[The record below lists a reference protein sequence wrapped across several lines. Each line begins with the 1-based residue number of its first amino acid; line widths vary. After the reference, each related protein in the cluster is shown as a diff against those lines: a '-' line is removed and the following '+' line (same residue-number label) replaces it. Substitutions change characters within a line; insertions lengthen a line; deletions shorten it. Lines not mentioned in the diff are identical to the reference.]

1 MNLIFNKNNNY
12 FMNNLLYKRLIYNIS
27 KEVKN
32 ILNEHIQKFNP
43 IDYDYED
50 NEIIDN
56 QDIANITKFDYILY
70 DNIVE
75 QFNSLKI
82 PKKLKIIL
90 LPNFFMNMYRYGF
103 RPDYGFCYNYNFNS
117 KKQFN
122 NKEFINTIKSFKKV
136 NQMYEVKLTFKYL
149 DYFIERYNLTQT
161 KVDKCKEL
169 LNSFINQ
176 LSICNIYLDIQIN
189 DYSITISC
197 STIEPDLL
205 QHRRK
210 GIITGIDEG
219 LERIYTVLEKYI
231 NFLEEHINEIQKYK

>member
-1 MNLIFNKNNNY
+1 MSLIYNKNNNY
-12 FMNNLLYKRLIYNIS
+12 FMDNLLYKQLIYNIS
-27 KEVKN
+27 KEVKKA
-32 ILNEHIQKFNP
+32 LNEDIQNFNP

-56 QDIANITKFDYILY
+56 QDIENIIGFNYILY
-70 DNIVE
+70 DDIVE

-90 LPNFFMNMYRYGF
+90 LPNFFMNMHQYGF
-103 RPDYGFCYNYNFNS
+103 RPDYGFYYNYNFNS

-149 DYFIERYNLTQT
+149 GWFTEQYNLTQT
-161 KVDKCKEL
+161 QIDACKDL

-176 LSICNIYLDIQIN
+176 LSVNNIDLDIQVN
-189 DYSITISC
+189 SYSITISC

-205 QHRRK
+205 QHRKK

-219 LERIYTVLEKYI
+219 LERIYKVLEKYI

>member
-1 MNLIFNKNNNY
+1 MNKHLYNK
-12 FMNNLLYKRLIYNIS
+12 LIYNIS

-43 IDYDYED
+43 LDYDSEY

-56 QDIANITKFDYILY
+56 QDIASITKFDYILY
-70 DNIVE
+70 DDIVE

-90 LPNFFMNMYRYGF
+90 LPNFFMNMHQYGF
-103 RPDYGFCYNYNFNS
+103 RPDYGFYYNYNFNS

-122 NKEFINTIKSFKKV
+122 NKEFIDTIKSFKNA

-149 DYFIERYNLTQT
+149 GYFIEQYNLTQS
-161 KVDKCKEL
+161 KIDKCKEL

-176 LSICNIYLDIQIN
+176 LSICNIDLDIQIN

-205 QHRRK
+205 QHKRK
-210 GIITGIDEG
+210 NGIITGIDEG
-219 LERIYTVLEKYI
+219 LERIYTVLERYI